1 MAQKMLT
8 NYTEVKNKSGHES
21 LNTRDAAMIALCAA
35 VMAVCSWISIP
46 AAVPFTMQTF
56 GVFLAV
62 GLLGG
67 RNGTLA
73 VLIYILLGAAGLPV
87 FSGFT
92 GGIGHLFGATGGY
105 IIGFIFSALLMWLV
119 EALLGRSSKTLA
131 ASMIAGL
138 LICYAFGTAWFMV
151 VYARDSGSVGLI
163 TALSWCVF
171 PYIIPDA
178 LKILL
183 AAGMTRRLRPLIMN

>member
-1 MAQKMLT
+1 MV
-8 NYTEVKNKSGHES
+8 NSTEVKNKTGHAG

-35 VMAVCSWISIP
+35 VMAICSWISIP

-73 VLIYILLGAAGLPV
+73 VLVYILLGAAGLPV
-87 FSGFT
+87 FSGFN

-105 IIGFIFSALLMWLV
+105 IIGFVFSALVMWLA
-119 EALLGRSSKTLA
+119 EALFGKSNKVLI
-131 ASMIAGL
+131 ASMVAGL
-138 LICYAFGTAWFMV
+138 LVCYAFGTAWFMV
-151 VYARDSGSVGLI
+151 VYARDSGSIGLI

-183 AAGMTRRLRPLIMN
+183 AAVLTRRLRPLIKG

>member
-1 MAQKMLT
+1 MS
-8 NYTEVKNKSGHES
+8 NYTEVKTKTGHEG
-21 LNTRDAAMIALCAA
+21 LQTKDAAMIAVCAA

-73 VLIYILLGAAGLPV
+73 VVIYLLLGAAGLPV

-105 IIGFIFSALLMWLV
+105 IIGFVFSALLMWLM
-119 EALLGRSSKTLA
+119 EHLLGRSLKALV

-138 LICYAFGTAWFMV
+138 LVCYAFGTAWFMV
-151 VYARDSGSVGLI
+151 VYARDSGSIGLI

-171 PYIIPDA
+171 PYVIPDA

-183 AAGMTRRLRPLIMN
+183 AAIMTRRLRPLIIG

>member
-1 MAQKMLT
+1 MS
-8 NYTEVKNKSGHES
+8 NYTEVKTKTGHEGIQ
-21 LNTRDAAMIALCAA
+21 TKDAAMIAVCAA

-73 VLIYILLGAAGLPV
+73 VVIYLLLGAAGLPV

-105 IIGFIFSALLMWLV
+105 IIGFVFSALLMWLM
-119 EALLGRSSKTLA
+119 EHLLGRSLKALV

-138 LICYAFGTAWFMV
+138 LVCYAFGTAWFMV
-151 VYARDSGSVGLI
+151 VYARDSGSIGLI

-183 AAGMTRRLRPLIMN
+183 AAIMTRRLRPLIIG

>member
-1 MAQKMLT
+1 
-8 NYTEVKNKSGHES
+8 
-21 LNTRDAAMIALCAA
+21 MIAVCAA

-73 VLIYILLGAAGLPV
+73 VCIYLLLGAVGLPV
-87 FSGFT
+87 FSGFR
-92 GGIGHLFGATGGY
+92 GGLGHMLGATGGY
-105 IIGFIFSALLMWLV
+105 IIGFLFSALIMWLM
-119 EALLGRSSKTLA
+119 ERILGRSMKTLVL
-131 ASMIAGL
+131 SMVAGL
-138 LICYAFGTAWFMV
+138 LVCYAFGTAWFIMV
-151 VYARDSGSVGLI
+151 YTRDSGPVGVI
-163 TALSWCVF
+163 TALTWCVI

-178 LKILL
+178 LKIAL
-183 AAGMTRRLRPLIMN
+183 AAGLTRRIRPLIRG